1 LGGLADLRNLYLQL
15 ALGGLHS
22 PRTKTITQPRVKV
35 AQAPLV
41 LRPALITRTSQPRV
55 ELILHGPLD
64 DQPRTQPRELGQRL
78 RRCLAD
84 RHRGQQPINLLLY
97 LRRWRYGAS
106 HSVGLPSR
114 LVRTCGNLRR
124 RLDGLSYLQ
133 HSWDATRRSSGACL
147 GRQGGAE
154 PVDVITPASSER
166 KQARSGHQRRR
177 VQGVP

>member
-64 DQPRTQPRELGQRL
+64 DQPRAQPRELGQRL
-78 RRCLAD
+78 RRRLAD

-106 HSVGLPSR
+106 HGVGLPSR

-124 RLDGLSYLQ
+124 RLDGLGYLQ
-133 HSWDATRRSSGACL
+133 HSWDATTSLASAPPRRPKRARDGSCL
-147 GRQGGAE
+147 GR
-154 PVDVITPASSER
+154 
-166 KQARSGHQRRR
+166 
-177 VQGVP
+177 